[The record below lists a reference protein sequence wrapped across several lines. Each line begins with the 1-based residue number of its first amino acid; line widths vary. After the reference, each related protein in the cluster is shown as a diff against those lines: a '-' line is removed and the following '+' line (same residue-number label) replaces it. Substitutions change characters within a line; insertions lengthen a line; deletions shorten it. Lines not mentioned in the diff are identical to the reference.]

1 MTVSI
6 IIVNYNVKYFLEQ
19 CLHSVFKAIA
29 GLQAEV
35 IVVDNA
41 STDYSQ
47 AYLCQQ
53 FPQLHWIDSGGNI
66 GFSKACN
73 AGYAAAK
80 GEYILFLNPDT
91 LLAEDTID
99 TCLRFFQLHP
109 KAGSVGVR
117 MVDGSGVFL
126 KESKRSFPSPLTSFY
141 KLAGL
146 SRLFPHSSQLAR
158 YHLGH
163 LSEHSNHQVDV
174 LAGAFMMIPGKVLNK
189 VGVFDETFFMYGE
202 DIDLS
207 YRIQKTGYKNYYLAD
222 TTIIHFKG
230 ESTKRGSLNYIK
242 LFYSAM
248 SIFVR
253 KHYGGAKA
261 GLFNLA
267 IQLAIGIRAGLTAIA
282 KFVKWIGIP
291 VIDAALILLSFLLM
305 KQIWVTY
312 VKPGIDYPD
321 RLLWIAF
328 PAFTF
333 MYLLV
338 GYYTGLYNK
347 CYRRRDLVRSAFLA
361 TLALLS
367 VYSLLPEQYRFS
379 RGILSFGALLAF
391 GIISISRRIM
401 EETGLLQKDAG
412 TIEKPYLL
420 IAGTPE
426 EYDAVKAL
434 LRQNMLENKVIGRIA
449 VLPGD
454 NKAITHLEGVNKL
467 VISQKATELI
477 FCAGVLTYKDIISH
491 IQQKPTGIRM
501 RFHKAG
507 SGSIVGSDSSGTSG
521 EVLAGEAQFRL
532 ARATERR
539 IKRLIDVLTSL
550 FFLLT
555 FPVHC
560 LLVKQPFHFLSNCLA
575 ILLKRKT
582 WVGYAGSGKGLPPLR
597 PGVMAP
603 NGLLLRQQASITEGL
618 RLVDHYYACDYEPV
632 QDLALVFANYRHL
645 GN

>member
-1 MTVSI
+1 M
-6 IIVNYNVKYFLEQ
+6 
-19 CLHSVFKAIA
+19 
-29 GLQAEV
+29 QAEV

-41 STDYSQ
+41 STDFSQ
-47 AYLCQQ
+47 AYLCKR
-53 FPQLHWIDSGGNI
+53 FSQLLWIPCNDNS

-73 AGYAAAK
+73 IGYTAAK
-80 GEYILFLNPDT
+80 GAYILFLNPDT
-91 LLAEDTID
+91 ILAEDSIN
-99 TCLRFFQLHP
+99 TCLRFFEQHP
-109 KAGSVGVR
+109 QAGAVGVR
-117 MVDGSGVFL
+117 MVDGSGEFL

-146 SRLFPHSSQLAR
+146 ARLFPHSKRFAR

-163 LSEHSNHQVDV
+163 LPEHSNHEVDV
-174 LAGAFMMIPGKVLNK
+174 LAGAFMMIPRKVLDE

-207 YRIQKTGYKNYYLAD
+207 YRIQKAGYRNYYLAD

-253 KHYGGAKA
+253 KHYGGTRA

-267 IQLAIGIRAGLTAIA
+267 IQVAIGFRAGITALSR
-282 KFVKWIGIP
+282 FVKWIGMP
-291 VIDAALILLSFLLM
+291 VIDAVLILLSFLLM

-333 MYLLV
+333 MYLGV
-338 GYYTGLYNK
+338 AYYAGMYNRF
-347 CYRRRDLVRSAFLA
+347 YRRRDLVRSAFLA

-367 VYSLLPEQYRFS
+367 VYSLLPEHYRFS
-379 RGILSFGALLAF
+379 RGILSLGALLAF

-401 EETGLLQKDAG
+401 EETGFLQKDAG
-412 TIEKPYLL
+412 AIEKPYLL
-420 IAGTPE
+420 IAGTSG
-426 EYDAVKAL
+426 EYDGVRAL
-434 LRQNMLENKVIGRIA
+434 LQQHALADKIIGRIA
-449 VLPGD
+449 VLPD
-454 NKAITHLEGVNKL
+454 DSKAITHLAGVHKL

-477 FCAGVLTYKDIISH
+477 YCSGVLSYKDIIGH
-491 IQQKPTGIRM
+491 IQEQQTGIRM
-501 RFHKAG
+501 RFHRAG
-507 SGSIVGSDSSGTSG
+507 SSSIVGSDSSGTSG

-532 ARATERR
+532 AGASERR
-539 IKRLIDVLTSL
+539 VKRLIDVVTSV

-555 FPVHC
+555 FPVHYM
-560 LLVKQPFHFLSNCLA
+560 LVKHPNSFFGNCLA

-603 NGLLLRQQASITEGL
+603 NGLLLRQHSSIAESL
-618 RLVDHYYACDYEPV
+618 HLVDHYYACDYEPL